1 MTTCWT
7 LRPLRAFGGR
17 CSAFARDKGAVAA
30 IELAI
35 VMPFLLL
42 MFLGAIELSRYFMI
56 SKRVSTAA
64 ANMAQLL
71 ATSKGE
77 RTEGELSFII
87 QARLLVPTLAEDT
100 RYGISYEDQHP
111 TSLASIE
118 FRPTVAGCAD
128 NCTDEAF
135 VTDSFAHQGWV
146 GRPCG
151 KQQKISDESAPTY
164 TGVPASLYG
173 PGSVVVAD
181 FNYDYRPLFGGRFI
195 NQISMHRAAFMA
207 PRYLD
212 TVKFQRQPD
221 RQLPVRWC

>member
-1 MTTCWT
+1 MTARPIFQG
-7 LRPLRAFGGR
+7 LRASKERVRAFGR
-17 CSAFARDKGAVAA
+17 HTEAVAA
-30 IELAI
+30 IELAL
-35 VMPFLLL
+35 VLPFLLL
-42 MFLGAIELSRYFMI
+42 MFLGAIELSRFFMI
-56 SKRVSTAA
+56 SKRVSNAA

-100 RYGISYEDQHP
+100 QYGISYEDQHP

-118 FRPTVAGCAD
+118 FRPTVAGCTD
-128 NCTDEAF
+128 NCTYEAF
-135 VTDSFAHQGWV
+135 VTDSFAHQWWI

-151 KQQKISDESAPTY
+151 KQEKISDEAEPNY
-164 TGVPASLYG
+164 NGVPASLYG

-181 FNYDYRPLFGGRFI
+181 FRYNYAPLFGGRFI
-195 NQISMHRAAFMA
+195 NKIGIQRAAFMA

-212 TVKFQRQPD
+212 TVKFQRAPD
-221 RQLPVRWC
+221 RQNPVRWC